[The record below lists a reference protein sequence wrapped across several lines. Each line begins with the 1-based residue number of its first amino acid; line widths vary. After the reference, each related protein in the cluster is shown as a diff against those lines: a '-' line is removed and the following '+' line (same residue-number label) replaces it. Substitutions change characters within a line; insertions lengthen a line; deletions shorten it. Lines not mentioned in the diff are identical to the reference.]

1 MEYVTL
7 SNGVKMPILGY
18 GVYQVTQEECERC
31 VLDALKLGYRSLD
44 TAQSYFNEE
53 QVGSAIKKSGI
64 PREEIFLT
72 TKVWIEHYGY
82 EQARASVLESMRK
95 LQTDYL
101 DLVLLHQ
108 PFGDT
113 YGAWR
118 ALEELYDGGKIRA
131 VGISNFYP
139 DRMVDFASFNR
150 IKPMVNQVEM
160 HIFNQQQTA
169 KEWADKYDIQLEAW
183 APFGEGR
190 KGTFDNPTIVQI
202 AAKYQKTPAQIMLRW
217 HIQRGIVVI
226 PKSTHIERM
235 EENFHVFDFAL
246 SAEDMAAIA
255 ALDHKESSFFSHQD
269 PSMVEWFVKMVEERK
284 KQHDSSRENKNW

>member
-7 SNGVKMPILGY
+7 NNGVKMPILGY
-18 GVYQVTQEECERC
+18 GVYQVTQDECERC
-31 VLDALKLGYRSLD
+31 VLDALKVGYRSLD

-82 EQARASVLESMRK
+82 EEAKKSVLESMRK

-108 PFGDT
+108 PFSDA
-113 YGAWR
+113 YGAYH
-118 ALEELYDGGKIRA
+118 ALEDLYDEGKIRA
-131 VGISNFYP
+131 IGISNFYV
-139 DRMVDFASFNR
+139 DRMVDFVSFNR
-150 IKPMVNQVEM
+150 IKPAINQVEL
-160 HIFNQQQTA
+160 HIFNQQKQM
-169 KEWADKYDIQLEAW
+169 KEYADKYGVQLEAW

-190 KGTFDNPTIVQI
+190 KGTFDNETI
-202 AAKYQKTPAQIMLRW
+202 AAIGAKYGKTPAQVMLRW

-235 EENFHVFDFAL
+235 EENFNVFDFAL
-246 SAEDMAAIA
+246 TDEEMQTISDMDTAT
-255 ALDHKESSFFSHQD
+255 SSFFSHQD
-269 PSMVEWFVKMVEERK
+269 PAMVEWFVKMVEERK
-284 KQHDSSRENKNW
+284 KQHNSSKEKKNW